1 MQSTNRGR
9 VVGRLALYAAVA
21 GTVLGPLHALARF
34 ATHDG
39 AGDLKSGLV
48 SSWAVPAA
56 RTFHGLLGWGSADT
70 VYLTYG
76 KVWLPIAL
84 AATVCAFAVR
94 RARAPRGLERV
105 GWWIALTG
113 YVLVC
118 AELLGSYYTPF
129 LDQAFTFIGI
139 PGILVSVV
147 GSTVL
152 GVALLRGGFR
162 PRSTAW
168 LLVTWLISLLVLSSV
183 IALGAALVP
192 MLWAWGLA
200 GRRMSAPVADAEPVA
215 VG

>member
-1 MQSTNRGR
+1 MQTTNRGR
-9 VVGRLALYAAVA
+9 LAGRFAFYAAIA

-34 ATHDG
+34 ATTDG
-39 AGDLKSGLV
+39 QGDLASPLV
-48 SSWAVPAA
+48 HWWAVPAA
-56 RTFHGLLGWGSADT
+56 RTFHWLLRWGSADT

-84 AATVCAFAVR
+84 AATVCAFAVQ
-94 RARAPRGLERV
+94 RARAPRGLERA

-118 AELLGSYYTPF
+118 AELVGSYYTPF
-129 LDQAFTFIGI
+129 VDQAFMFIGL
-139 PGILVSVV
+139 PAILVSVI
-147 GSTVL
+147 GSTLL
-152 GVALLRGGFR
+152 GIALLRGGFR
-162 PRSTAW
+162 PLSTAW
-168 LLVTWLISLLVLSSV
+168 LLATWLLSLIVLDSV

-200 GRRMSAPVADAEPVA
+200 GRRMSAPVRDAEPVP